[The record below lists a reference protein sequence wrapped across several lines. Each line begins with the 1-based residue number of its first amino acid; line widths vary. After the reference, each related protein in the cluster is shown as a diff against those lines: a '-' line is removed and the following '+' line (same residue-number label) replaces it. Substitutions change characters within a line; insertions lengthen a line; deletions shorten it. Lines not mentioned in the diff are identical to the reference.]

1 MRSSIRHPGIISR
14 SITEHARKRPA
25 RASRLGYR
33 ATLHKAAALR
43 HNRATSRKLRHRT
56 CQRAYYYIKEY
67 PWIRSCNSPAPPSR
81 LSSPASPWLSS
92 PRSTTR
98 NSKRHLA
105 DASARCPTASAQK
118 ASKPNRPQTH
128 CRQNSARKHEK
139 GSGARRIA
147 QLRSLAYETLI
158 RFANR
163 APPGPQVANQFS
175 RCTVCECRAP
185 CARGT
190 RFSPRS
196 RNDARCSVCST
207 SRKCGTFNHAKNASV
222 VSGAT
227 FASA

>member
-1 MRSSIRHPGIISR
+1 MRTSIRHPGIISR

-33 ATLHKAAALR
+33 ATLHKVTALR

-118 ASKPNRPQTH
+118 ASKPIAAKTQHANT
-128 CRQNSARKHEK
+128 KK
-139 GSGARRIA
+139 GAKPGAPPNFA
-147 QLRSLAYETLI
+147 PFACETLI
-158 RFANR
+158 RRANR
-163 APPGPQVANQFS
+163 APPGPHQDNVYA
-175 RCTVCECRAP
+175 
-185 CARGT
+185 
-190 RFSPRS
+190 SPS
-196 RNDARCSVCST
+196 HT
-207 SRKCGTFNHAKNASV
+207 LTF
-222 VSGAT
+222 GA
-227 FASA
+227 

>member
-1 MRSSIRHPGIISR
+1 MRTSIRHPGIISR

-81 LSSPASPWLSS
+81 LLSPASPWLSS

-105 DASARCPTASAQK
+105 DASARCPTASAQM
-118 ASKPNRPQTH
+118 ASKPKRPQTH
-128 CRQNSARKHEK
+128 CRQNSACKHEK
-139 GSGARRIA
+139 GSEARRIA
-147 QLRSLAYETLI
+147 QLRSLACETLI
-158 RFANR
+158 RLANR
-163 APPGPQVANQFS
+163 APPGPHQDSVYA
-175 RCTVCECRAP
+175 
-185 CARGT
+185 
-190 RFSPRS
+190 SPS
-196 RNDARCSVCST
+196 HT
-207 SRKCGTFNHAKNASV
+207 LTF
-222 VSGAT
+222 GA
-227 FASA
+227 